1 MRGETSPEFEA
12 VVVARQPGQICPTP
26 VCTRYGVHVLRLD
39 RRIEGETSPFEAVRA
54 RLVTY
59 LQERKRRREVADHIA
74 LVARQARIAG
84 FDPPAA
90 TSRLVQQEAAMLG
103 HILGALTNPV
113 SAEEAAAA
121 VGDPGVV
128 ARVRQ
133 DAAAKGVGPLVAC
146 AVRHSLDHAGEDVW
160 LALLGRMS
168 GSPHPGVAALEVM
181 LARAFP

>member
-1 MRGETSPEFEA
+1 M
-12 VVVARQPGQICPTP
+12 
-26 VCTRYGVHVLRLD
+26 RYGVHVLRLD
-39 RRIEGETSPFEAVRA
+39 RRTEGETLPFEAVRA
-54 RLVTY
+54 RIAIHLK
-59 LQERKRRREVADHIA
+59 ERTKRRGVADYIA
-74 LVARQARIAG
+74 LVAGQAGIAG

-103 HILGALTNPV
+103 HILGSLTNPV

-146 AVRHSLDHAGEDVW
+146 AARHSLDHAGEDVW
-160 LALLGRMS
+160 LVLLARMS